1 MKTIS
6 TTDRRDHHGRQIS
19 ASVTPGGNGMA
30 FEKLYT
36 AEDVA
41 QITGLTLRTIRNY
54 IKSGRLKGHRVGVQ
68 WRFTEADIQALF
80 AGSSPTSDTAITT
93 SAPTP
98 TAPMMDAAAI
108 AAISAAASAMVSAS
122 AAGVPGAVGLP
133 GAVGAPNGAAMPGM
147 PGLAAAGS
155 AIAQAEMAATVEEE
169 LSPNDDQIRRFVQ
182 RKNAPRTCACCVVDK
197 PGMTEQEARFLFNR
211 LQTLAN
217 VYADTP
223 KRLEVTYEYDENR
236 DQARFVFSGAM
247 EAACAMMNLCDVQ

>member
-1 MKTIS
+1 
-6 TTDRRDHHGRQIS
+6 
-19 ASVTPGGNGMA
+19 MA

-93 SAPTP
+93 SAP
-98 TAPMMDAAAI
+98 APAAPVMDAAAI
-108 AAISAAASAMVSAS
+108 AAISAAASAMVN
-122 AAGVPGAVGLP
+122 AGV
-133 GAVGAPNGAAMPGM
+133 AASMPG
-147 PGLAAAGS
+147 GAGIVSAGS
-155 AIAQAEMAATVEEE
+155 VAAQSEMTATVEEE
-169 LSPNDDQIRRFVQ
+169 LSPNDDQIQRFVQ
-182 RKNAPRTCACCVVDK
+182 RKNPPRTSACCVVDK
-197 PGMTEQEARFLFNR
+197 LSMTEQEARFLFNR
-211 LQTLAN
+211 LQTLAG

-223 KRLEVTYEYDENR
+223 KRLEVTYEYDEDRN
-236 DQARFVFSGAM
+236 QARFVFSGAL

>member
-1 MKTIS
+1 MKTGFVVLGKNGYPWEEIS
-6 TTDRRDHHGRQIS
+6 IG
-19 ASVTPGGNGMA
+19 VTPGGTGMA

-80 AGSSPTSDTAITT
+80 AGSSPTSDTALTNST
-93 SAPTP
+93 PAP
-98 TAPMMDAAAI
+98 TAPVMDAAAI
-108 AAISAAASAMVSAS
+108 AAISAAATAMVNAGV
-122 AAGVPGAVGLP
+122 AAG
-133 GAVGAPNGAAMPGM
+133 MPGGAM
-147 PGLAAAGS
+147 VGGAGATGLAAAGNALGVG
-155 AIAQAEMAATVEEE
+155 AIAQAEMTATAEE

-182 RKNAPRTCACCVVDK
+182 RKNPPRTSACCVVDK
-197 PGMTEQEARFLFNR
+197 LSMTEQEARFLFNR
-211 LQTLAN
+211 LQTLAS

-223 KRLEVTYEYDENR
+223 KRLEVTYEYDEDR
-236 DQARFVFSGAM
+236 DQARFVFSGAL

>member
-1 MKTIS
+1 
-6 TTDRRDHHGRQIS
+6 
-19 ASVTPGGNGMA
+19 MA

-93 SAPTP
+93 SAP
-98 TAPMMDAAAI
+98 APAAPVMDAAAI
-108 AAISAAASAMVSAS
+108 AAISAAASAMVN
-122 AAGVPGAVGLP
+122 AGV
-133 GAVGAPNGAAMPGM
+133 AAGM
-147 PGLAAAGS
+147 PGGAGIVSAGS
-155 AIAQAEMAATVEEE
+155 VAAQAEMTATAEEE
-169 LSPNDDQIRRFVQ
+169 LSPNDDQIQRFVQ
-182 RKNAPRTCACCVVDK
+182 RKNPPRTSACCVVDK
-197 PGMTEQEARFLFNR
+197 LSMTEQEARFLFNR
-211 LQTLAN
+211 LQTLAG

-223 KRLEVTYEYDENR
+223 KRLEVTYEYDEDRN
-236 DQARFVFSGAM
+236 QARFVFSGAL

>member
-1 MKTIS
+1 
-6 TTDRRDHHGRQIS
+6 
-19 ASVTPGGNGMA
+19 MA

-80 AGSSPTSDTAITT
+80 AGSSPTSDTALTN
-93 SAPTP
+93 SVAAPA
-98 TAPMMDAAAI
+98 APVMDAAAI
-108 AAISAAASAMVSAS
+108 AAISAAATAMVN
-122 AAGVPGAVGLP
+122 AGV
-133 GAVGAPNGAAMPGM
+133 AAGM
-147 PGLAAAGS
+147 PGGTMVGGAGVAGLATTGNALSAS
-155 AIAQAEMAATVEEE
+155 AIAQAEMTATAEE

-182 RKNAPRTCACCVVDK
+182 RKNPPRTSACCVVDK
-197 PGMTEQEARFLFNR
+197 LSMTEQEARFLFHR
-211 LQTLAN
+211 LQTLAG

-223 KRLEVTYEYDENR
+223 KRLEVTYEYDEDRN
-236 DQARFVFSGAM
+236 QARFVFSGAL

>member
-1 MKTIS
+1 
-6 TTDRRDHHGRQIS
+6 
-19 ASVTPGGNGMA
+19 MA

-93 SAPTP
+93 SAPALA
-98 TAPMMDAAAI
+98 APVMDAAAI
-108 AAISAAASAMVSAS
+108 AAISAAASAMVNAGVAAGIPGRAGIAS
-122 AAGVPGAVGLP
+122 A
-133 GAVGAPNGAAMPGM
+133 
-147 PGLAAAGS
+147 GS
-155 AIAQAEMAATVEEE
+155 VAAQAEMTATAEEE
-169 LSPNDDQIRRFVQ
+169 LSPNDDQIQRFIQ
-182 RKNAPRTCACCVVDK
+182 RKNPPRTSACCVVDK
-197 PGMTEQEARFLFNR
+197 LSMTEQEARFLFNR
-211 LQTLAN
+211 LQTLAG

-223 KRLEVTYEYDENR
+223 KRLEVTYEYDEDRN
-236 DQARFVFSGAM
+236 QARFVFSGAL

>member
-1 MKTIS
+1 
-6 TTDRRDHHGRQIS
+6 
-19 ASVTPGGNGMA
+19 VTPGGNSMA

-93 SAPTP
+93 SAPALA
-98 TAPMMDAAAI
+98 APVMDAAAI
-108 AAISAAASAMVSAS
+108 AAISAAASAMVNAGVAAGIPGRAGIAS
-122 AAGVPGAVGLP
+122 A
-133 GAVGAPNGAAMPGM
+133 
-147 PGLAAAGS
+147 GS
-155 AIAQAEMAATVEEE
+155 VAAQAEMTATAEEE
-169 LSPNDDQIRRFVQ
+169 LSPNDDQIQRFIQ
-182 RKNAPRTCACCVVDK
+182 RKNPPRTSACCVVDK
-197 PGMTEQEARFLFNR
+197 LSMTEQEARFLFNR
-211 LQTLAN
+211 LQTLAG

-223 KRLEVTYEYDENR
+223 KRLEVTYEYDEDRN
-236 DQARFVFSGAM
+236 QARFVFSGAL

>member
-1 MKTIS
+1 
-6 TTDRRDHHGRQIS
+6 
-19 ASVTPGGNGMA
+19 MA

-54 IKSGRLKGHRVGVQ
+54 IKNGRLKGHRVGVQ

-93 SAPTP
+93 SAPAQ
-98 TAPMMDAAAI
+98 TAPVMDAAAI
-108 AAISAAASAMVSAS
+108 AAISAAASAMVNAGV
-122 AAGVPGAVGLP
+122 AAGVPGG
-133 GAVGAPNGAAMPGM
+133 
-147 PGLAAAGS
+147 AAAGLATAGS
-155 AIAQAEMAATVEEE
+155 ADAGNMAAQAEMTATAEP
-169 LSPNDDQIRRFVQ
+169 LSPNDDQIQRFVN
-182 RKNAPRTCACCVVDK
+182 RKNVPRTCACAIVDK
-197 PGMTEQEARFLFNR
+197 PGMTEQEALFLFNR
-211 LQTLAN
+211 LQTLAG

>member
-1 MKTIS
+1 
-6 TTDRRDHHGRQIS
+6 
-19 ASVTPGGNGMA
+19 MA

-80 AGSSPTSDTAITT
+80 AGSSPTSDTALTT
-93 SAPTP
+93 SAPAAAVP
-98 TAPMMDAAAI
+98 VMDAAAI
-108 AAISAAASAMVSAS
+108 AAISAAASAMVNANAAAGLNAGAMAGGGSAS
-122 AAGVPGAVGLP
+122 AEMTAT
-133 GAVGAPNGAAMPGM
+133 
-147 PGLAAAGS
+147 
-155 AIAQAEMAATVEEE
+155 AEEP
-169 LSPNDDQIRRFVQ
+169 LSENDDQIRRFVQ
-182 RKNAPRTCACCVVDK
+182 RKNAPRTCACAIVDK
-197 PGMTEQEARFLFNR
+197 PGMTEQEALFLYNR
-211 LQTLAN
+211 LRTLAE
-217 VYADTP
+217 VYANTP

>member
-1 MKTIS
+1 
-6 TTDRRDHHGRQIS
+6 
-19 ASVTPGGNGMA
+19 MA

-80 AGSSPTSDTAITT
+80 AGSSPTSDTALTT
-93 SAPTP
+93 SAPAAS
-98 TAPMMDAAAI
+98 APVMDAAAI
-108 AAISAAASAMVSAS
+108 AAISAAASAMVTAGSG
-122 AAGVPGAVGLP
+122 AAVMPGIVSVPGGAGSSGVGSMVM
-133 GAVGAPNGAAMPGM
+133 GSGAA
-147 PGLAAAGS
+147 
-155 AIAQAEMAATVEEE
+155 AQAEMTVTAEEP
-169 LSPNDDQIRRFVQ
+169 LSENDDQILRFVQ
-182 RKNAPRTCACCVVDK
+182 RKNAPRTCACAIVDK

-236 DQARFVFSGAM
+236 EQARFVFSGAM

>member
-1 MKTIS
+1 MSI
-6 TTDRRDHHGRQIS
+6 G
-19 ASVTPGGNGMA
+19 VTPGGTGMA

-80 AGSSPTSDTAITT
+80 AGSSPTSDTALTN
-93 SAPTP
+93 SVAAPA
-98 TAPMMDAAAI
+98 APVMDAAAI
-108 AAISAAASAMVSAS
+108 AAISAAATAMVNAGV
-122 AAGVPGAVGLP
+122 AAGVPGGTMVG
-133 GAVGAPNGAAMPGM
+133 GAGVA
-147 PGLAAAGS
+147 GLATTGNALSAS
-155 AIAQAEMAATVEEE
+155 AIAQAEMNATAEE

-182 RKNAPRTCACCVVDK
+182 RKNPPRTSACCVVDK
-197 PGMTEQEARFLFNR
+197 LSMTEQEARFLFHR
-211 LQTLAN
+211 LQTLAG

-223 KRLEVTYEYDENR
+223 KRLEVTYEYDEDRN
-236 DQARFVFSGAM
+236 QARFVFSGAL

>member
-1 MKTIS
+1 
-6 TTDRRDHHGRQIS
+6 
-19 ASVTPGGNGMA
+19 MA

-93 SAPTP
+93 SAP
-98 TAPMMDAAAI
+98 APAAPVMDAAAI
-108 AAISAAASAMVSAS
+108 AAISAAASAMVNAGVAAGMPSGAGIAS
-122 AAGVPGAVGLP
+122 A
-133 GAVGAPNGAAMPGM
+133 
-147 PGLAAAGS
+147 GS
-155 AIAQAEMAATVEEE
+155 VAAQAEITATAEA
-169 LSPNDDQIRRFVQ
+169 LSPNDDQIQRFVQ
-182 RKNAPRTCACCVVDK
+182 RKNPPRTSACCVVDK
-197 PGMTEQEARFLFNR
+197 LSMTEQEARFLFNR
-211 LQTLAN
+211 LQTLAG

-223 KRLEVTYEYDENR
+223 KRLEVTYEYDEDRN
-236 DQARFVFSGAM
+236 QARFVFSGAL

>member
-1 MKTIS
+1 
-6 TTDRRDHHGRQIS
+6 
-19 ASVTPGGNGMA
+19 MA

-93 SAPTP
+93 SAPAQ
-98 TAPMMDAAAI
+98 TAPVMDAAAI
-108 AAISAAASAMVSAS
+108 AAISAAASAMVNAGV
-122 AAGVPGAVGLP
+122 AAGVPGG
-133 GAVGAPNGAAMPGM
+133 
-147 PGLAAAGS
+147 AAAGLATAGS
-155 AIAQAEMAATVEEE
+155 ADAGNMAAQAEMTATAEP
-169 LSPNDDQIRRFVQ
+169 LSPNDDQIQRFVN
-182 RKNAPRTCACCVVDK
+182 RKNVPRTCACAIVDK
-197 PGMTEQEARFLFNR
+197 PGMTEQEALFLFNR
-211 LQTLAN
+211 LQTLAG

>member
-1 MKTIS
+1 
-6 TTDRRDHHGRQIS
+6 
-19 ASVTPGGNGMA
+19 MA

-80 AGSSPTSDTAITT
+80 AGSSPTSDTALTNST
-93 SAPTP
+93 PAPA
-98 TAPMMDAAAI
+98 APVMDAAAI
-108 AAISAAASAMVSAS
+108 AAISAAATAMVN
-122 AAGVPGAVGLP
+122 AGV
-133 GAVGAPNGAAMPGM
+133 AAGM
-147 PGLAAAGS
+147 PGGAGAAGLMP
-155 AIAQAEMAATVEEE
+155 AGVGAAAQAEMTATAEEE

-182 RKNAPRTCACCVVDK
+182 RKNPPRTSACCVVDK
-197 PGMTEQEARFLFNR
+197 LSMTEQEARFLFNR
-211 LQTLAN
+211 LQTLAS

-223 KRLEVTYEYDENR
+223 KRLEVTYEYDEDRN
-236 DQARFVFSGAM
+236 QARFVFSGAL

>member
-1 MKTIS
+1 
-6 TTDRRDHHGRQIS
+6 
-19 ASVTPGGNGMA
+19 MA

-80 AGSSPTSDTAITT
+80 AGSSPTSDTALTT
-93 SAPTP
+93 GDSG
-98 TAPMMDAAAI
+98 AAAGMG
-108 AAISAAASAMVSAS
+108 APGNAAASGVDAATLAAITALSSAM
-122 AAGVPGAVGLP
+122 AGVQATAGAGMAGGVNPGLAGNAMAGAVGI
-133 GAVGAPNGAAMPGM
+133 
-147 PGLAAAGS
+147 AAGN
-155 AIAQAEMAATVEEE
+155 ALAQAEMTATVEEA
-169 LSPNDDQIRRFVQ
+169 LSKNEEQIRRFVQ

>member
-1 MKTIS
+1 MKTGFVVLGKNGYPWEEIS
-6 TTDRRDHHGRQIS
+6 I
-19 ASVTPGGNGMA
+19 SVTLGGTGMA

-80 AGSSPTSDTAITT
+80 AGSSPTSDTALTNST
-93 SAPTP
+93 PAPA
-98 TAPMMDAAAI
+98 APVMDAAAI
-108 AAISAAASAMVSAS
+108 AAISAAATAMVNVGV
-122 AAGVPGAVGLP
+122 AA
-133 GAVGAPNGAAMPGM
+133 GM
-147 PGLAAAGS
+147 PGGAGAAGLIS
-155 AIAQAEMAATVEEE
+155 TGVGATAQTEMTATAEEE

-182 RKNAPRTCACCVVDK
+182 RKNPPRTSACCVVDK
-197 PGMTEQEARFLFNR
+197 LSMTEQEARFLFNR
-211 LQTLAN
+211 LQTLAS

-223 KRLEVTYEYDENR
+223 KRLEVTYEYDEDRN
-236 DQARFVFSGAM
+236 QARFVFSGAL